1 MYKSTIA
8 EAYNVNKDVLDT
20 SDSIFEESDKQW
32 QAAELEQL
40 HDNMRGKLKTAL
52 YIEKIQMLTLI
63 PDKWSQQYASKQF
76 DVSEYLIQTARELKN
91 LGRILGKPAPK
102 KIKHFHKKL

>member
-32 QAAELEQL
+32 KAAELEQL

-52 YIEKIQMLTLI
+52 
-63 PDKWSQQYASKQF
+63 
-76 DVSEYLIQTARELKN
+76 
-91 LGRILGKPAPK
+91 
-102 KIKHFHKKL
+102 